1 MKAQAL
7 LNVGQKADH
16 GDGLDAREP
25 AADANFANLRVENI
39 RVVLEE
45 ESRRG
50 RRSGRHDGG
59 ETGAE
64 VGGNSVKIRH
74 EAVPQG
80 EATHSERNTGA
91 ESGLRRSAKS

>member
-7 LNVGQKADH
+7 LDVGQKADH
-16 GDGLDAREP
+16 GDGLDASEP
-25 AADANFANLRVENI
+25 AADANFADLGIEDI
-39 RVVLEE
+39 GVVFEE
-45 ESRRG
+45 ESRGG
-50 RRSGRHDGG
+50 RRDGG
-59 ETGAE
+59 QTRAE
-64 VGGNSVKIRH
+64 VGGNSVEILH